1 MSTPLAD
8 SDSILS
14 PPALTSL
21 AQSDGLGP
29 PSSPVGTPT
38 TAAPGAPNAGGAGGA
53 APPSPFGGPMMMMI
67 FVMIGA
73 MLLMSILGSR
83 RDKKKREQMMGSLKK
98 RDRVQTA
105 GGIIGSIVEL
115 KPDTIVLKVDESSN
129 TRITFSRASIQHV
142 LDVADDKAG
151 ASE

>member
-1 MSTPLAD
+1 MSQLLDA
-8 SDSILS
+8 SSISLS
-14 PPALTSL
+14 LPAYTTL
-21 AQSDGLGP
+21 AQTDGLGP
-29 PSSPVGTPT
+29 PTAPVGTPT
-38 TAAPGAPNAGGAGGA
+38 NTGTGAPGGANGA
-53 APPSPFGGPMMMMI
+53 APPSPFGGPMMLMI
-67 FVMIGA
+67 FGMIGV
-73 MLLMSILGSR
+73 MLVMSILGSR

-115 KPDTIVLKVDESSN
+115 KPDTVVLKVDESSN

-151 ASE
+151 VNE